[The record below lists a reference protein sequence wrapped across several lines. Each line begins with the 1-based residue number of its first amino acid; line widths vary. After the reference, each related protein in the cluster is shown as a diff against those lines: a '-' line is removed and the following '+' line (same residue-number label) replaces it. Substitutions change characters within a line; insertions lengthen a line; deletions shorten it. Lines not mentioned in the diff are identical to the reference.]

1 MVEVSASILNMDNE
15 NAIKNLY
22 ELETALIDYFH
33 IDVMDGKFVKDN
45 TTEKMIEYSEYISS
59 ISSLPLDIHLMV
71 EDVEQ
76 YIKSFSV
83 FEPNLITFHI
93 EARKNKEEIFELIKL
108 VKESNSRVGLAI
120 KPNTKIEEIYNY
132 LPYIHSVLIMTVEPG
147 LGGQELIPETIEKI
161 SRMKKYLEQEK
172 LEVDI
177 QADGGINLQ
186 NIDLLKQA
194 GVSNVVV
201 GNALMKTKD
210 KKDMINKLKTKL
222 FFNKI
227 SAI

>member
-33 IDVMDGKFVKDN
+33 IDVMDGKCVKDN

-210 KKDMINKLKTKL
+210 KKDMINKLK
-222 FFNKI
+222 N
-227 SAI
+227 

>member
-120 KPNTKIEEIYNY
+120 KPNTIIEEIYNY

-210 KKDMINKLKTKL
+210 KKDMINKLK
-222 FFNKI
+222 N
-227 SAI
+227 

>member
-120 KPNTKIEEIYNY
+120 KPKTKIEEIYNY

-210 KKDMINKLKTKL
+210 KKDMINKLK
-222 FFNKI
+222 N
-227 SAI
+227 

>member
-83 FEPNLITFHI
+83 FEPNLITFHV

-210 KKDMINKLKTKL
+210 KKDMINKLK
-222 FFNKI
+222 N
-227 SAI
+227 

>member
-59 ISSLPLDIHLMV
+59 ISSLPLDVHLMV

-210 KKDMINKLKTKL
+210 KKDMINKLK
-222 FFNKI
+222 N
-227 SAI
+227 

>member
-1 MVEVSASILNMDNE
+1 
-15 NAIKNLY
+15 
-22 ELETALIDYFH
+22 
-33 IDVMDGKFVKDN
+33 MDGKFVKDN

-210 KKDMINKLKTKL
+210 KKDMINKLK
-222 FFNKI
+222 N
-227 SAI
+227 

>member
-120 KPNTKIEEIYNY
+120 KPNTRIEEIYNY

-161 SRMKKYLEQEK
+161 SRMNKYLEQEK

-210 KKDMINKLKTKL
+210 KKDMINKLK
-222 FFNKI
+222 N
-227 SAI
+227 

>member
-33 IDVMDGKFVKDN
+33 IDVMDGKFVKEN

-210 KKDMINKLKTKL
+210 KKDMINKLK
-222 FFNKI
+222 N
-227 SAI
+227 

>member
-93 EARKNKEEIFELIKL
+93 EARKNKEEILELIKL

-210 KKDMINKLKTKL
+210 KKDMINKLK
-222 FFNKI
+222 N
-227 SAI
+227 

>member
-83 FEPNLITFHI
+83 FEPNLISFHI
-93 EARKNKEEIFELIKL
+93 EERKNKEEIF
-108 VKESNSRVGLAI
+108 
-120 KPNTKIEEIYNY
+120 
-132 LPYIHSVLIMTVEPG
+132 
-147 LGGQELIPETIEKI
+147 
-161 SRMKKYLEQEK
+161 
-172 LEVDI
+172 
-177 QADGGINLQ
+177 
-186 NIDLLKQA
+186 
-194 GVSNVVV
+194 
-201 GNALMKTKD
+201 
-210 KKDMINKLKTKL
+210 
-222 FFNKI
+222 
-227 SAI
+227 

>member
-45 TTEKMIEYSEYISS
+45 TTEKMIEYSEYISR

-210 KKDMINKLKTKL
+210 KKDMINKLK
-222 FFNKI
+222 N
-227 SAI
+227 

>member
-45 TTEKMIEYSEYISS
+45 TTEKMIEYSSS

-132 LPYIHSVLIMTVEPG
+132 L
-147 LGGQELIPETIEKI
+147 
-161 SRMKKYLEQEK
+161 RMLR
-172 LEVDI
+172 
-177 QADGGINLQ
+177 G
-186 NIDLLKQA
+186 
-194 GVSNVVV
+194 
-201 GNALMKTKD
+201 
-210 KKDMINKLKTKL
+210 
-222 FFNKI
+222 
-227 SAI
+227 

>member
-120 KPNTKIEEIYNY
+120 KPNTKTEEIYNY

-210 KKDMINKLKTKL
+210 KKDMINKLKK
-222 FFNKI
+222 
-227 SAI
+227 

>member
-15 NAIKNLY
+15 NAIKNVY

-210 KKDMINKLKTKL
+210 KKDMINKLK
-222 FFNKI
+222 N
-227 SAI
+227 

>member
-120 KPNTKIEEIYNY
+120 KPNTRIEEIYNY

-210 KKDMINKLKTKL
+210 TKDMINKLK
-222 FFNKI
+222 N
-227 SAI
+227 

>member
-1 MVEVSASILNMDNE
+1 MVEVSASILNMDHE

-194 GVSNVVV
+194 GVRNVVV

-210 KKDMINKLKTKL
+210 KKDMINKLK
-222 FFNKI
+222 N
-227 SAI
+227 

>member
-177 QADGGINLQ
+177 QADGGIDLQ

-210 KKDMINKLKTKL
+210 KKDMINKLK
-222 FFNKI
+222 N
-227 SAI
+227 

>member
-120 KPNTKIEEIYNY
+120 KPNTKTEEIYNY

-210 KKDMINKLKTKL
+210 KKDMINKLK
-222 FFNKI
+222 N
-227 SAI
+227 

>member
-201 GNALMKTKD
+201 GNALMRTKD
-210 KKDMINKLKTKL
+210 KKDMINKLK
-222 FFNKI
+222 N
-227 SAI
+227 

>member
-59 ISSLPLDIHLMV
+59 ISNLPLDIHLMV

-210 KKDMINKLKTKL
+210 KKDMINKLK
-222 FFNKI
+222 N
-227 SAI
+227 

>member
-76 YIKSFSV
+76 YIKSFCV

-210 KKDMINKLKTKL
+210 KKDMINKLK
-222 FFNKI
+222 N
-227 SAI
+227 

>member
-83 FEPNLITFHI
+83 LEPNLITFHI

-108 VKESNSRVGLAI
+108 GKESNSRVGLAI

-210 KKDMINKLKTKL
+210 KKDMINKLK
-222 FFNKI
+222 N
-227 SAI
+227 

>member
-132 LPYIHSVLIMTVEPG
+132 LPYIHSVLIMTVELG
-147 LGGQELIPETIEKI
+147 LGGQELIPETIDKI

-210 KKDMINKLKTKL
+210 KKDMINKLK
-222 FFNKI
+222 N
-227 SAI
+227 

>member
-45 TTEKMIEYSEYISS
+45 TTEKIIEYSEYISS

-210 KKDMINKLKTKL
+210 KKDMINKLK
-222 FFNKI
+222 N
-227 SAI
+227 

>member
-71 EDVEQ
+71 DDVEQ

-210 KKDMINKLKTKL
+210 KKDMINKLK
-222 FFNKI
+222 N
-227 SAI
+227 

>member
-15 NAIKNLY
+15 NAIRNLY

-210 KKDMINKLKTKL
+210 KKDMINKLK
-222 FFNKI
+222 N
-227 SAI
+227 

>member
-1 MVEVSASILNMDNE
+1 MVEISASILNMDNE

-120 KPNTKIEEIYNY
+120 KPNTRIEEIYNY

-210 KKDMINKLKTKL
+210 KKDMINKLK
-222 FFNKI
+222 N
-227 SAI
+227 

>member
-147 LGGQELIPETIEKI
+147 LGGPELIPETIDKI

-210 KKDMINKLKTKL
+210 KKDMINKLK
-222 FFNKI
+222 N
-227 SAI
+227 

>member
-45 TTEKMIEYSEYISS
+45 TIEKMIEYSEYISS

-210 KKDMINKLKTKL
+210 KKDMINKLK
-222 FFNKI
+222 N
-227 SAI
+227 

>member
-132 LPYIHSVLIMTVEPG
+132 LPYIHSALIMTVEPG

-210 KKDMINKLKTKL
+210 KKDMINKLK
-222 FFNKI
+222 N
-227 SAI
+227 

>member
-108 VKESNSRVGLAI
+108 VEESNSRVGLAI

-210 KKDMINKLKTKL
+210 KKDMINKLK
-222 FFNKI
+222 N
-227 SAI
+227 

>member
-45 TTEKMIEYSEYISS
+45 TTEKMIEYSEYITS

-210 KKDMINKLKTKL
+210 KKDMINKLK
-222 FFNKI
+222 N
-227 SAI
+227 

>member
-1 MVEVSASILNMDNE
+1 MVEVSASILTMDNE

-22 ELETALIDYFH
+22 KLETAQIDYFH
-33 IDVMDGKFVKDN
+33 IDVMDGKFVKNN

-210 KKDMINKLKTKL
+210 KKDMINKLK
-222 FFNKI
+222 N
-227 SAI
+227 

>member
-45 TTEKMIEYSEYISS
+45 TIEKMIEYSEYISS

-71 EDVEQ
+71 EDVDQ

-210 KKDMINKLKTKL
+210 KKDMINKLK
-222 FFNKI
+222 N
-227 SAI
+227 

>member
-1 MVEVSASILNMDNE
+1 MVEVSASILTMDSE

-22 ELETALIDYFH
+22 ELETAQIDYFH
-33 IDVMDGKFVKDN
+33 IDVMDGKFVKNN

-210 KKDMINKLKTKL
+210 KKDMINKLK
-222 FFNKI
+222 N
-227 SAI
+227 

>member
-120 KPNTKIEEIYNY
+120 KPNTRIEEIYNY

-194 GVSNVVV
+194 GVRNVVV

-210 KKDMINKLKTKL
+210 KKDMINKLK
-222 FFNKI
+222 N
-227 SAI
+227 

>member
-161 SRMKKYLEQEK
+161 SRMKKHLEQEK

-210 KKDMINKLKTKL
+210 KKDMINKLK
-222 FFNKI
+222 N
-227 SAI
+227 